1 MSRQILNK
9 KKEDKAIAGSTA
21 PTVDFQ
27 TYLSLFSEQEL
38 APFTSG

>member
-9 KKEDKAIAGSTA
+9 KKVDKAIAGSTVR
-21 PTVDFQ
+21 TVDFQ
-27 TYLSLFSEQEL
+27 TYLSLFAEQEL